1 MNILDR
7 YVLRQF
13 VVTFLFAIMALSSI
27 FIVIDLFER
36 LDKFIDNK
44 TPIETV
50 LRFYLVFVP
59 YVLELVN
66 PVALM
71 LAGLF
76 SVGRLSN
83 NNEITAMRSGGQGPI
98 RFLMP
103 ILVFALV
110 MSVGQIYFNGWVV
123 PRAATERLSI
133 ERKFLAS
140 DNTPSSL
147 NDLFFRESPTMNVSL
162 RRYDAQSKV
171 GTTVAVEEFGSA
183 AAPRQQ
189 WRIDAD
195 SMAWDST
202 AAHWVMP
209 VATRRTFY
217 PDSVVI
223 ETLAQFKAPFTIRHD
238 QIAKLQLNTEEMT
251 FPEMKDYIETLKR
264 GGKDTRRQ
272 EIDLSGQWAF
282 PFVNLIVVLISIPFA
297 SVRRRGGMAVNIAA
311 AMVIAI
317 TYIAFTKISQAAG
330 AAVDL
335 PVEVIGWSANAI
347 FFVIGLVMLTR
358 TRA

>member
-1 MNILDR
+1 L
-7 YVLRQF
+7 
-13 VVTFLFAIMALSSI
+13 
-27 FIVIDLFER
+27 
-36 LDKFIDNK
+36 
-44 TPIETV
+44 
-50 LRFYLVFVP
+50 
-59 YVLELVN
+59 
-66 PVALM
+66 
-71 LAGLF
+71 
-76 SVGRLSN
+76 
-83 NNEITAMRSGGQGPI
+83 
-98 RFLMP
+98 
-103 ILVFALV
+103 
-110 MSVGQIYFNGWVV
+110 YFNGWVV
-123 PRAATERLSI
+123 PRAATERLAI

-140 DNTPSSL
+140 DNSPSSL
-147 NDLFFRESPTMNVSL
+147 SDLFFRESPTMNVSL
-162 RRYDAQSKV
+162 RRYDAKDKV
-171 GTTVAVEEFGSA
+171 GTSVAVEEFGTAS
-183 AAPRQQ
+183 APRQQ

-195 SMAWDST
+195 SMAWDS
-202 AAHWVMP
+202 AAAQWVMP
-209 VATRRTFY
+209 VATKRTFY
-217 PDSVVI
+217 PDSVAI
-223 ETLAQFKAPFTIRHD
+223 ETLTQFKAPFTIRHD
-238 QIAKLQLNTEEMT
+238 QIAKLQLNPEEMT

-347 FFVIGLVMLTR
+347 FLMIGLVMLTR

>member
-13 VVTFLFAIMALSSI
+13 VVTFVFALVALSSI
-27 FIVIDLFER
+27 FIIIDLFER

-44 TPIETV
+44 TPIEMIV
-50 LRFYLVFVP
+50 RFYLAFLP
-59 YVLELVN
+59 YILELVN

-98 RFLMP
+98 RFLLP
-103 ILVFALV
+103 ILAFAFV
-110 MSVGQIYFNGWVV
+110 MSIAQMYFNGWIA
-123 PRAATERLSI
+123 PRAATERFAI

-140 DNTPSSL
+140 ENGPSSL
-147 NDLFFRESPTMNVSL
+147 QDLFFRESPSMNVSL
-162 RRYDAQSKV
+162 RRYDAQNKV
-171 GTTVAVEEFGSA
+171 GTGVAVEEFGSA
-183 AAPRQQ
+183 EMPRQQ

-195 SMAWDST
+195 SMEWDST
-202 AAHWVMP
+202 SALWVMP
-209 VATRRTFY
+209 LATKRTFY
-217 PDSVVI
+217 PDSVAI
-223 ETLAQFKAPFTIRHD
+223 EILRQFKAPFTIRHD
-238 QIAKLQLNTEEMT
+238 QIAKLQLNPEEMT

-347 FFVIGLVMLTR
+347 FLVIGLAVLAR

>member
-13 VVTFLFAIMALSSI
+13 VVTFVFAIVALSSI
-27 FIVIDLFER
+27 FIIIDLFER

-59 YVLELVN
+59 NVLELVN

-83 NNEITAMRSGGQGPI
+83 TNEITAMRSGGQGPN

-103 ILVFALV
+103 ILAFALV
-110 MSVGQIYFNGWVV
+110 MSVAQLYFNGWVV

-140 DNTPSSL
+140 ENNPSTL
-147 NDLFFRESPTMNVSL
+147 QDLFFRESPTMNISL
-162 RRYDAQSKV
+162 RQYDAQNKV
-171 GTTVAVEEFGSA
+171 GTAVAVEEFGSA
-183 AAPRQQ
+183 AMPRQQ

-195 SMAWDST
+195 TMEWDSS
-202 AAHWVMP
+202 AALWVMP
-209 VATRRTFY
+209 LATKRTFY
-217 PDSVVI
+217 PDSVAI
-223 ETLAQFKAPFTIRHD
+223 EILTQYKAPFTIRHD
-238 QIAKLQLNTEEMT
+238 QIAKLQLNPEEMT

-347 FFVIGLVMLTR
+347 FFMIGLVMLTR
-358 TRA
+358 TRG

>member
-13 VVTFLFAIMALSSI
+13 VLTFVFAIVALCSI

-50 LRFYLVFVP
+50 LVFYVAFLP
-59 YVLELVN
+59 YSLELVN

-98 RFLMP
+98 RFLLP
-103 ILVFALV
+103 ILVFAFF
-110 MSVGQIYFNGWVV
+110 MSIAQVYFNGWVA
-123 PRAATERLSI
+123 PRAATERLTI
-133 ERKFLAS
+133 ERMALAS
-140 DNTPSSL
+140 NNSPTSL
-147 NDLFFRESPTMNVSL
+147 QDLYFRESPTMNVSL
-162 RRYDAQSKV
+162 RRYDAEHRV
-171 GTTVAVEEFGSA
+171 GTSVSFEEFGSA
-183 AAPRQQ
+183 RSPRQQ

-202 AAHWVMP
+202 SASWTLP
-209 VATRRTFY
+209 KATRRTFY
-217 PDSVVI
+217 PDSVAI
-223 ETLAQFKAPFTIRHD
+223 ETITQYRAPFAIRPD
-238 QIAKLQLNTEEMT
+238 QIAKLQLNPEEMT
-251 FPEMKDYIETLKR
+251 FPEMDDYIGTLEK

-282 PFVNLIVVLISIPFA
+282 PFVNLIVVLISVPFA

-330 AAVDL
+330 VAMDL
-335 PVEVIGWSANAI
+335 PVEVVGWGANGI
-347 FFVIGLVMLTR
+347 FLMIGLVLLAR

>member
-13 VVTFLFAIMALSSI
+13 VVTFVFALVALSSI
-27 FIVIDLFER
+27 FIIIDLFER

-44 TPIETV
+44 TPIEMIV
-50 LRFYLVFVP
+50 RFYLAFLP
-59 YVLELVN
+59 YILELVN
-66 PVALM
+66 PVCAL
-71 LAGLF
+71 
-76 SVGRLSN
+76 
-83 NNEITAMRSGGQGPI
+83 GPI
-98 RFLMP
+98 RFLLP
-103 ILVFALV
+103 ILAFAFV
-110 MSVGQIYFNGWVV
+110 MSIAQMYFNGWIA
-123 PRAATERLSI
+123 PRAATERFAI

-140 DNTPSSL
+140 ENGPSSL
-147 NDLFFRESPTMNVSL
+147 QDLFFRESPSMNVSL
-162 RRYDAQSKV
+162 RRYDAQNKV
-171 GTTVAVEEFGSA
+171 GTGVAVEEFGSA
-183 AAPRQQ
+183 EMPRQQ

-195 SMAWDST
+195 SMEWDST
-202 AAHWVMP
+202 SALWVMP
-209 VATRRTFY
+209 LATKRTFY
-217 PDSVVI
+217 PDSVAI
-223 ETLAQFKAPFTIRHD
+223 EILRQFKAPFTIRHD
-238 QIAKLQLNTEEMT
+238 QIAKLQLNPEEMT

-347 FFVIGLVMLTR
+347 FLVIGLAVLAR